1 VETNSLKSSEL
12 RQTEKEGRDEL
23 KRNEFLQIINNA
35 DNDVILYNNNIAGI
49 VTNTSYLHEDIADHL
64 KIKQRS
70 VF

>member
-23 KRNEFLQIINNA
+23 QRNEFLQIINNA
-35 DNDVILYNNNIAGI
+35 DNDVILYNNNITGI

-70 VF
+70 AF